1 MREIEP
7 LLGIRE
13 IMKIFRLS
21 QVSVYRKVAAAR
33 SGKGEFPL
41 PIWGSK
47 QGLRWNAADVE
58 VFCQSKTVP
67 RRPVRTNGSKRQR
80 WVTKEL
86 MARNESAQKSLADR
100 HGIFVNSGKDE

>member
-58 VFCQSKTVP
+58 VFCQSRTAPQVPVKTGKQ
-67 RRPVRTNGSKRQR
+67 RRREAKVLR
-80 WVTKEL
+80 
-86 MARNESAQKSLADR
+86 ARNMSAQQTLADR